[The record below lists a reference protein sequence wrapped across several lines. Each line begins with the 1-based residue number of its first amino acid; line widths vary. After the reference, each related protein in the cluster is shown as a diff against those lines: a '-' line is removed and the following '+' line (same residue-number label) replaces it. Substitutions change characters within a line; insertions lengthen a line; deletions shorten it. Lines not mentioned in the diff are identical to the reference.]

1 MSRLEAGRRYRR
13 VYCLT
18 LGICYD
24 DAVLMLCWGCGRP
37 GADWRRRVGT
47 GEETAGGG
55 GRRGY
60 CFYMGITFTV
70 SAWKHCRFGG
80 RLPDRLVGA
89 GVGEWGCSG
98 GGRMRDFKLADGDMF
113 CFVSMSTMDS
123 RGWVSCFS
131 TLLGPGSPWLGP
143 NGHGR

>member
-18 LGICYD
+18 LGICYN

-60 CFYMGITFTV
+60 CFYMGRIFTV

-89 GVGEWGCSG
+89 G
-98 GGRMRDFKLADGDMF
+98 GRGMGLFGWREDEGLSNWQMGT
-113 CFVSMSTMDS
+113 CFVSFQCPP
-123 RGWVSCFS
+123 WI
-131 TLLGPGSPWLGP
+131 LGVG
-143 NGHGR
+143 